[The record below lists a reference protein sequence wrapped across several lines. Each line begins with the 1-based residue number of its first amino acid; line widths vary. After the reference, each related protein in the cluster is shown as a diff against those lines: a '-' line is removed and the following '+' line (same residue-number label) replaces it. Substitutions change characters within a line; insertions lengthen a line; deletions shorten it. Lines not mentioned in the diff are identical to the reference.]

1 MNFKLISNFFL
12 TTFPTNMCL
21 ACLFS
26 GRKKQEELPP
36 LRELTIMA
44 QIAHQ
49 SRTSSVRLKFPV
61 FEIINMAMTFTA
73 FSPGMST

>member
-26 GRKKQEELPP
+26 GRKKQGELPP
-36 LRELTIMA
+36 LRELTI
-44 QIAHQ
+44 IARSHIKVE
-49 SRTSSVRLKFPV
+49 RAP
-61 FEIINMAMTFTA
+61 
-73 FSPGMST
+73 

>member
-21 ACLFS
+21 A
-26 GRKKQEELPP
+26 GRAPSTQGVDNNS
-36 LRELTIMA
+36 A
-44 QIAHQ
+44 IAHQ